1 MKTDW
6 LFDLNRDGSSEG
18 WEDRPSRILG
28 KPLNNLAREVIQN
41 SLDAPRSDDASA
53 VTVSFE
59 IQSCQKKCPDIKQ
72 LKRSL
77 DKCIKSSDTFVLP
90 EKLENLHQAEDVL
103 KQNKIEILKISETGT
118 LGMEGPC
125 LPGKPLY
132 KYMKAKGQGGKSFDV
147 PKAHGQEKCAD
158 FMLLFAYN
166 I

>member
-1 MKTDW
+1 MGRSTIKN
-6 LFDLNRDGSSEG
+6 FGGN
-18 WEDRPSRILG
+18 
-28 KPLNNLAREVIQN
+28 PLNNLAREVIQN

-59 IQSCQKKCPDIKQ
+59 IQSVPKRSVPDIKQ
-72 LKRSL
+72 LKRIL

-132 KYMKAKGQGGKSFDV
+132 KYKQKGRVVNF
-147 PKAHGQEKCAD
+147 
-158 FMLLFAYN
+158 
-166 I
+166 

>member
-1 MKTDW
+1 M
-6 LFDLNRDGSSEG
+6 
-18 WEDRPSRILG
+18 
-28 KPLNNLAREVIQN
+28 
-41 SLDAPRSDDASA
+41 
-53 VTVSFE
+53 
-59 IQSCQKKCPDIKQ
+59 PDIKQ

-90 EKLENLHQAEDVL
+90 DKLENLHQAEDVL

-132 KYMKAKGQGGKSFDV
+132 KYMKAKGRVVNLLMAPAALTGK
-147 PKAHGQEKCAD
+147 EKFYD

-166 I
+166 IFKY